1 MLAGNR
7 NYLSYLSGF
16 VIADAECLG
25 GGSEF
30 ELHVELHAA
39 RRLGCDRSSEQG
51 RRNGPDVGDVV
62 GMVENIERIQ
72 RNRNDLG
79 LFLLREWK
87 IVRDV
92 EVEIDRSGAGH
103 GIASNTAGTVVEN
116 AIMIIVAAGRDIHR
130 LAGVKRQRQAQ
141 REKSGRLG

>member
-16 VIADAECLG
+16 VIGDAECVG

-39 RRLGCDRSSEQG
+39 RRLGGNRSSEQG

-72 RNRNDLG
+72 G
-79 LFLLREWK
+79 E
-87 IVRDV
+87 
-92 EVEIDRSGAGH
+92 
-103 GIASNTAGTVVEN
+103 
-116 AIMIIVAAGRDIHR
+116 
-130 LAGVKRQRQAQ
+130 
-141 REKSGRLG
+141 